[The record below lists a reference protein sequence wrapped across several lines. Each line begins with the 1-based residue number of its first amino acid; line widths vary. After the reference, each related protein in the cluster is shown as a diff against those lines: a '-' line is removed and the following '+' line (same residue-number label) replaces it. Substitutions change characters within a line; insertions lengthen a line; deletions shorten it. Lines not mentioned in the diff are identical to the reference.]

1 VAIGGLLGVFLIRK
15 SEKANEHISKKST
28 ILKKKRHFLQSP
40 IFFLLPPIL
49 RMNGQKPQMKG
60 HVEKKKVEG
69 PPMLRMNGHGHK
81 MNNHIEEK
89 LEGH

>member
-28 ILKKKRHFLQSP
+28 NFFKKKAFLTIT

-60 HVEKKKVEG
+60 HVEKKKWK
-69 PPMLRMNGHGHK
+69 GHQC
-81 MNNHIEEK
+81 
-89 LEGH
+89 